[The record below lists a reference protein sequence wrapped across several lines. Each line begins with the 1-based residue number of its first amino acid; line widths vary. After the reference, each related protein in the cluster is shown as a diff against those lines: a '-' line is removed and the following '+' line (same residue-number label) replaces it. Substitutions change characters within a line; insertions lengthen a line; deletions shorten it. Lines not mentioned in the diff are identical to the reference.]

1 MHTSSTLIDNQ
12 DRKRVLLAANYFI
25 AVMSAFTSYINF
37 KVGTYL
43 ALASIQAVVVFIC
56 FYLILKIRSD
66 KLRLSYSLITSSIYM
81 LLVTYAT
88 YMSNLNTAIGAW
100 GMTLPVLF
108 YFLNSIRP
116 GFIFSIMYLFIYTWI
131 LVGVYNTQSIKPL
144 ANFVLAY
151 LIVWGIAHVYEKNR
165 LKNQAQ
171 LTVLALKDPLTNAN
185 NLLALRHDFE
195 QRTKAEKGVGL
206 AMLDIDFFKKVNDT
220 YGHDVG
226 DDILMQL
233 VELFQQKVSEKDVYR
248 TGGEEFVLLFDASE
262 DEVLK
267 VLKEICTETE
277 HKIFNCSNGNNIN
290 VTLSCGF
297 IHFSAIALQ
306 EPNSLSKMLKT
317 ADQLLY
323 HAKEQGR
330 NQIITREN

>member
-1 MHTSSTLIDNQ
+1 MHTSSILVDNE
-12 DRKRVLLAANYFI
+12 DRKRVLLAANFFI
-25 AVMSAFTSYINF
+25 ALTSAFTSYINF

-43 ALASIQAVVVFIC
+43 ALASIQAIFVFIC
-56 FYLILKIRSD
+56 LYLIFKVRRD
-66 KLRLSYSLITSSIYM
+66 KLRLSYSLITSLIYM
-81 LLVTYAT
+81 LLVAYAT
-88 YMSNLNTAIGAW
+88 YLSNLNTGISVW

-116 GFIFSIMYLFIYTWI
+116 GFIFSFMYLFIYTWVLI
-131 LVGVYNTQSIKPL
+131 GVYNTQSIKPL

-151 LIVWGIAHVYEKNR
+151 LIVWAIAHVYEKNR

-195 QRTKAEKGVGL
+195 QRTKAEKDIGL
-206 AMLDIDFFKKVNDT
+206 ALLDIDFFKKVNDT

-226 DDILMQL
+226 DDILIQL
-233 VELFQQKVSEKDVYR
+233 VELFQQKLSEKNVYR
-248 TGGEEFVLLFDASE
+248 TGGEEFVLLFDTSE
-262 DEVLK
+262 DESLK
-267 VLKEICTETE
+267 VLKEILTETE
-277 HKIFNCSNGNNIN
+277 HKIFNCSNGNDVN

-297 IHFSAIALQ
+297 IPFPTKKLQ
-306 EPNSLSKMLKT
+306 EPNCLSKMLKT
-317 ADQLLY
+317 ADQFLY
-323 HAKEQGR
+323 HAKEKGR